1 MPTKPAARRDGALTA
16 DDFPSPTSGADRR
29 RESRVACEKDV
40 AILPCRTDEGWGFA
54 VARMFDCSAN
64 GIGITAE
71 RKIPPGDQFMVRVKL
86 DIVRLLIYTVRHC
99 VPADGGRF
107 KIGAELNRIVGMDAG
122 HQTNDFLNAML
133 TNDHPTESS

>member
-1 MPTKPAARRDGALTA
+1 MPMKPAARRDDPLTA
-16 DDFPSPTSGADRR
+16 EDLRSAPSGADRR
-29 RESRVACEKDV
+29 REARVACEKDV

-54 VARMFDCSAN
+54 LARMFDCSPR
-64 GIGITAE
+64 GIGIITE
-71 RKIPPGDQFMVRVKL
+71 RKLPAGDQFMVKVKL

-99 VPADGGRF
+99 VPADGGRY

-133 TNDHPTESS
+133 TNEHPTESS